1 MTNSIFNEQVPAVS
15 NQEKDM
21 INNQYLNADV
31 SQKHTNT
38 IMQKSNAWNRPMD
51 YQTQSKI
58 KRSTTAYNN
67 YRPAKAG
74 RATASQHS
82 LVNASIYNDEYTNA
96 VPQHNY
102 SLNVKLANSS
112 SVSLQEDKELSV
124 GASGN

>member
-15 NQEKDM
+15 NQEKDI
-21 INNQYLNADV
+21 INNQYYNADV
-31 SQKHTNT
+31 SQKT
-38 IMQKSNAWNRPMD
+38 KSNAWNKPMD

-67 YRPAKAG
+67 YRTAKAG
-74 RATASQHS
+74 RATVSQHS
-82 LVNASIYNDEYTNA
+82 MVNASIYNDEYTNA

-112 SVSLQEDKELSV
+112 SASLQEDKELSV

>member
-15 NQEKDM
+15 NQEKDI
-21 INNQYLNADV
+21 INNQYFNADV
-31 SQKHTNT
+31 SQKT
-38 IMQKSNAWNRPMD
+38 IMQKSNAWNKPMD

-82 LVNASIYNDEYTNA
+82 MVNASIYNDEYTNA

-112 SVSLQEDKELSV
+112 SASLQEEKELSV
-124 GASGN
+124 GASGI

>member
-15 NQEKDM
+15 NQEKDI
-21 INNQYLNADV
+21 INNQYFNADV
-31 SQKHTNT
+31 SQKT
-38 IMQKSNAWNRPMD
+38 IMQKSNAWNKPMD

-82 LVNASIYNDEYTNA
+82 MVNASIYNDEYTNA

-112 SVSLQEDKELSV
+112 SASLQEDKELSV